1 MFNKLHVV
9 PGQMLALGSNAV
21 HVVVA
26 HGEGVGRGLAVC
38 SGVCTRSGS
47 EAVQPVVCIGMRHL
61 ASGIAA
67 GRKRGIVRHRED
79 IAYSV
84 EGVVV
89 VHDCRVAA
97 VHREVAQETAVV
109 VELIILIFTTP
120 YLEQKPFTHIL

>member
-1 MFNKLHVV
+1 
-9 PGQMLALGSNAV
+9 MLALGSDAV

-47 EAVQPVVCIGMRHL
+47 EAVQPVVGIGVRHL
-61 ASGIAA
+61 AAGISVR
-67 GRKRGIVRHRED
+67 RKRGVVSHRED

-89 VHDCRVAA
+89 VHDGRVAA
-97 VHREVAQETAVV
+97 VHSKVAQATAVV
-109 VELIILIFTTP
+109 VGVERLRAVAVFQIAALLELVVAQFGDIVIAV
-120 YLEQKPFTHIL
+120 